1 METTER
7 FFFPKRERLY
17 LKNDIDNLFENGK
30 SFISYPLR
38 IVYLSDFTDNS
49 SKSGISV
56 FVSVPKKRFKYAS
69 KRNRIKRLIRE
80 SFRLNKNALTNL
92 YKLNDKHLYI
102 AFLYVCNE
110 VLPYSDI
117 EKATLKALKKIRTNN
132 SPAENIIE

>member
-49 SKSGISV
+49 SKSGISI
-56 FVSVPKKRFKYAS
+56 FVSVPKKRFRHAS
-69 KRNRIKRLIRE
+69 KRNHIKRLIRE
-80 SFRLNKNALTNL
+80 SFRLNKKNL
-92 YKLNDKHLYI
+92 SGYYTENGKYLHI
-102 AFLYVCNE
+102 AFMYISNDTLQYE
-110 VLPYSDI
+110 DI
-117 EKATLKALKKIRTNN
+117 QKALLKVVKKIYNN
-132 SPAENIIE
+132 EQNQ